1 MTNEEAIIQLRIGPG
16 INEDVS
22 EEYNEAV
29 EMAIK
34 ALQPQPSEDEKVI
47 RISKGTL
54 KARTGRYVIYDV
66 EWLKTHFN
74 TTEMMLYGQPN
85 GDCISRKEVLKV
97 LHSKFADGFDGDK
110 WWNSTVV
117 LGAINEVPST
127 QPHPTERTE
136 MHEGDCNSKKGHW
149 IMPQND
155 DGMSDPIYYQV
166 RCSEC
171 NFDLDPQTWH
181 QELHQYG
188 ADKYCPKCGA
198 KMQEV
203 KK

>member
-1 MTNEEAIIQLRIGPG
+1 MTSEEAIIQLRIGPG

-34 ALQPQPSEDEKVI
+34 ALE
-47 RISKGTL
+47 
-54 KARTGRYVIYDV
+54 
-66 EWLKTHFN
+66 
-74 TTEMMLYGQPN
+74 
-85 GDCISRKEVLKV
+85 
-97 LHSKFADGFDGDK
+97 
-110 WWNSTVV
+110 
-117 LGAINEVPST
+117 
-127 QPHPTERTE
+127 PHPTKHTEERTE

>member
-1 MTNEEAIIQLRIGPG
+1 MKANMDYETLRNSMTVEDAVRVLRDTNCFGTMDIAKNV
-16 INEDVS
+16 IL
-22 EEYNEAV
+22 
-29 EMAIK
+29 K
-34 ALQPQPSEDEKVI
+34 ALDEQASEDEKVI

-74 TTEMMLYGQPN
+74 TKLN
-85 GDCISRKEVLKV
+85 GDYISRKEVLKV

-188 ADKYCPKCGA
+188 ADKYCPQCGA
-198 KMQEV
+198 KMEV
-203 KK
+203 EK